1 MNNYRIMKNSLILG
15 FSLSLCVSC
24 SSPSVNEDMDNY
36 IDDLMSKMTLR
47 EKLGQMNLPTGG
59 DLLSGPIVNSGLE
72 AIRKQE
78 VGGILNVKGV
88 DKIYQLQR
96 IAVEETRLGI
106 PLIVGADVV
115 HGYETIFPIPLA
127 MSCTWDTTMVKQA
140 ARIAAKEASADGVSW
155 TYSPMVDICR
165 DA

>member
-140 ARIAAKEASADGVSW
+140 AREFLKEV
-155 TYSPMVDICR
+155 VKIHI
-165 DA
+165 